1 MLQKDG
7 KFFKDK
13 DDDILD
19 CLYDSGCMY
28 GNYTVCF
35 ELMIP
40 LVTMAAKLFQKTT
53 VFPFSFAYKCCWELV
68 DLAIKSLCTSLF
80 YFWDYFSNNMN
91 FQLKCI

>member
-40 LVTMAAKLFQKTT
+40 LVTMTGF
-53 VFPFSFAYKCCWELV
+53 
-68 DLAIKSLCTSLF
+68 D
-80 YFWDYFSNNMN
+80 
-91 FQLKCI
+91 